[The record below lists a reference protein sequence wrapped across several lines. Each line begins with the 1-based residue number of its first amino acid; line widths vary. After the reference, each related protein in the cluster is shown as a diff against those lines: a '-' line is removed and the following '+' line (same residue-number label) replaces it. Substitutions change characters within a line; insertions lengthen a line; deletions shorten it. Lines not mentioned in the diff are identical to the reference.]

1 MPRLVHPFC
10 VLLLC
15 TLFALPLDSQARE
28 SRPLQA
34 AQIQAE
40 AQTIAE
46 AFFEAADTPGLAISV
61 GLEGNLVWSAGLGL
75 ADLEQNVPVDPA
87 HTRFRIGS
95 VIKPM
100 TAYAIALLVDQGAL
114 DLDAPVQAYAPS
126 FPQKQAPVTTRALLA
141 HLAGVRHYEGE
152 EFLLRERFDT
162 VEAGLEI
169 FQDDP
174 LVHAPGTA
182 YLYSSYGYN
191 LLGAVIEGASGEDY
205 LGYMQSQVLA
215 PLGMNSTVPDH
226 LAPVIPGRGRYYIW
240 NEGHY
245 SNAPEVDNS
254 YKWASGGYVGTS
266 DDLVRFGLAMLQH
279 QGISEETQRL
289 FWTEQRTSDNEPTG
303 YGLGWRIRT
312 DEDGRLWIGH
322 TGGSVGGTTSFWVQ
336 PGTGLVLAAISNLSG
351 FDFGT
356 LLVDLSNHFAPGT
369 VPHTTTGMQ

>member
-1 MPRLVHPFC
+1 MLLLLRPLF

-15 TLFALPLDSQARE
+15 TFFALPLASQARE

-40 AQTIAE
+40 AETIAA

-61 GLEGNLVWSAGLGL
+61 GLEGNLAWSTGLGV

-87 HTRFRIGS
+87 KTRFRIGS

-114 DLDAPVQAYAPS
+114 DLDAPVQAYVPS

-141 HLAGVRHYEGE
+141 HLAGIRHYEGE

-215 PLGMNSTVPDH
+215 PLGMNDTVPDH
-226 LAPVIPGRGRYYIW
+226 LAPVIPGRGRYYIR
-240 NEGHY
+240 NEGQY
-245 SNAPEVDNS
+245 RNAPEVDNS
-254 YKWASGGYVGTS
+254 YKWASGGYIGTS

-279 QGISEETQRL
+279 QGISARTQQT
-289 FWTEQRTSDNEPTG
+289 FWTEQRTSANEPTG
-303 YGLGWRIRT
+303 YGLGWRIQT

-336 PGTGLVLAAISNLSG
+336 PETGLVLAAISNLSG

-356 LLVDLSNHFAPGT
+356 LLVDLSKLFAPDIASRQDPG
-369 VPHTTTGMQ
+369 P

>member
-1 MPRLVHPFC
+1 MLLLLRPLF

-15 TLFALPLDSQARE
+15 TLFALPLASQARE

-40 AQTIAE
+40 AETIAA

-61 GLEGNLVWSAGLGL
+61 GLEGNLAWSTGLGV

-87 HTRFRIGS
+87 KTRFRIGS

-114 DLDAPVQAYAPS
+114 DLDAPVQAYVPS

-141 HLAGVRHYEGE
+141 HLAGIRHYEGE

-215 PLGMNSTVPDH
+215 PLGMNDTVPDH
-226 LAPVIPGRGRYYIW
+226 LAPVIPGRGRYYIR
-240 NEGHY
+240 NEGQY
-245 SNAPEVDNS
+245 RNAPEVDNS
-254 YKWASGGYVGTS
+254 YKWASGGYIGTS

-279 QGISEETQRL
+279 QGISARTQQT
-289 FWTEQRTSDNEPTG
+289 FWTEQRTSANEPTG
-303 YGLGWRIRT
+303 YGLGWRIQT

-336 PGTGLVLAAISNLSG
+336 PETGLVLAAISNLSG

-356 LLVDLSNHFAPGT
+356 LLVDLSKLFAPDIASRQDPG
-369 VPHTTTGMQ
+369 P

>member
-1 MPRLVHPFC
+1 MQLLLRPLF

-15 TLFALPLDSQARE
+15 TLFALPLASQARE

-40 AQTIAE
+40 AETIAA

-61 GLEGNLVWSAGLGL
+61 GLEGNLAWSTGLGV

-87 HTRFRIGS
+87 QTRFRIGS

-114 DLDAPVQAYAPS
+114 DLDAPVQAYVPS
-126 FPQKQAPVTTRALLA
+126 FPQKQAPITTRTLLA
-141 HLAGVRHYEGE
+141 HLAGIRHYEGE

-215 PLGMNSTVPDH
+215 PLGMNDTVPDH
-226 LAPVIPGRGRYYIW
+226 LAPVIAGRGRYYIR
-240 NEGHY
+240 NEGQY
-245 SNAPEVDNS
+245 RNAPEVDNS
-254 YKWASGGYVGTS
+254 YKWASGGYIGTS

-279 QGISEETQRL
+279 QGISARTQQT
-289 FWTEQRTSDNEPTG
+289 FWTEQRTSANEPTG
-303 YGLGWRIRT
+303 YGLGWRIQT

-336 PGTGLVLAAISNLSG
+336 PETGLVLAAISNLSG

-356 LLVDLSNHFAPGT
+356 LLVDLSKLFAPDIASRQDPG
-369 VPHTTTGMQ
+369 P